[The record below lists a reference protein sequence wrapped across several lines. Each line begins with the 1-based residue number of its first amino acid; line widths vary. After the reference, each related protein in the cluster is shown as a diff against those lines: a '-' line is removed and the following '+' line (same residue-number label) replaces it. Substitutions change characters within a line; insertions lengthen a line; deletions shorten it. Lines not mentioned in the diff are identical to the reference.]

1 MHWQILFLPRV
12 GLSLR
17 IFKVWFMKERKLI
30 LLSLSIPVL
39 FVLLALFKDF
49 VEYFYRASEKYRYIY
64 TIGATISSFLQML
77 LILLSFSLGI
87 YIIVNR
93 KQYTWKTNMLALLL
107 GVSLFLIIA
116 IAIVYALAIGIP

>member
-1 MHWQILFLPRV
+1 
-12 GLSLR
+12 
-17 IFKVWFMKERKLI
+17 
-30 LLSLSIPVL
+30 VL

-49 VEYFYRASEKYRYIY
+49 VEYYYRASEKYRYIY
-64 TIGATISSFLQML
+64 TIGATISSFSQML
-77 LILLSFSLGI
+77 LILLSFSFGI

-93 KQYTWKTNMLALLL
+93 RQYTWKTNMLALLL

>member
-1 MHWQILFLPRV
+1 
-12 GLSLR
+12 
-17 IFKVWFMKERKLI
+17 MKERKLI
-30 LLSLSIPVL
+30 LISLSIPVL

-49 VEYFYRASEKYRYIY
+49 VEYYYRFSEKYRYIY
-64 TIGATISSFLQML
+64 SIGATISSFLQML

-107 GVSLFLIIA
+107 GVSLFLLFSA
-116 IAIVYALAIGIP
+116 WMVYAIIKY